1 MLNNIRKFSKTIFAK
16 ILLVIIIV
24 PFVFWGMGGVFN
36 SGNTNSLAK
45 INNVNISTQDFM
57 NHLNKSG
64 LNSDDIKENL
74 KNNILE
80 KSLTELISNKLLDLE
95 IKDYNFIVS
104 EKILVEKIKN
114 NKIFFDE
121 NNKFSRIKYE
131 KFLLY
136 RNITA
141 PEYEKRVKANE
152 LKKNLFSYISG
163 GIQSPFFLTN
173 NVYTNEAKKIEIEY
187 INLERIYKS
196 KNDYST
202 KEIND
207 FLSENENKLKKDYLN
222 FSYVKITPNNLIESD
237 EYNNEFFNKI
247 DEIENKIYNKV
258 KFNEI
263 INQYNLKKTSK
274 KNFIPIDDIES
285 IDNKIYEMRKNS
297 SVVLIDQNE
306 YYLLFQIEKI
316 NSKLPNVNNV
326 KFLEDIKKMLF
337 QKGKYDY
344 NLNLLKEI
352 NNKLFND
359 SEFKK
364 IVNNNKNKIHNL
376 TFDSISDNNFF
387 NKDSVKIIYSLP
399 INSYTLIADK
409 NDNVYVAKILKES
422 LIKVSKNDKSLKK
435 YKKQSNDDIK
445 NKMYLSYDNFL
456 NSKYKIKINE
466 KTLERVKNYFK

>member
-1 MLNNIRKFSKTIFAK
+1 MAVS
-16 ILLVIIIV
+16 
-24 PFVFWGMGGVFN
+24 
-36 SGNTNSLAK
+36 
-45 INNVNISTQDFM
+45 
-57 NHLNKSG
+57 NHL
-64 LNSDDIKENL
+64 
-74 KNNILE
+74 
-80 KSLTELISNKLLDLE
+80 
-95 IKDYNFIVS
+95 
-104 EKILVEKIKN
+104 
-114 NKIFFDE
+114 
-121 NNKFSRIKYE
+121 
-131 KFLLY
+131 
-136 RNITA
+136 
-141 PEYEKRVKANE
+141 
-152 LKKNLFSYISG
+152 
-163 GIQSPFFLTN
+163 FFLTN

-187 INLERIYKS
+187 INLEKIYKS

-364 IVNNNKNKIHNL
+364 IANNNKNKIHNL